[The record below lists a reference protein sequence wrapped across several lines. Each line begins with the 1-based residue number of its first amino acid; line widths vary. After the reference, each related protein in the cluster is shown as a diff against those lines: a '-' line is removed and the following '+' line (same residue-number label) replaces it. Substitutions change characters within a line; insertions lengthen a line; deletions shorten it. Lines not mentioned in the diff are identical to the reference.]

1 MSQRDRHS
9 MKAGISYVAILVTGI
24 LFACFISW
32 KSEKDYQA
40 ALESY
45 KLVSQEEF
53 DKNADKVG
61 GVFRQVYQ
69 GLRTISF
76 LPSIKSIDRYGATL
90 DANAKESIIQI
101 YNNLR
106 SNVTVSEVYV
116 VPADLEPEQ
125 IDPVTGSLQT
135 PILMFDDAVA
145 AHEKTDEGAVEEK
158 ITTIA
163 QAEKAKEVEIF
174 EYRTLKDQME
184 YFKKNYPDMSRIQK
198 MDIPLIGS
206 SSVLTCDNGDFEK
219 TNVDAD
225 RMGTLVSVPFYGDD
239 GHLKGAVT
247 AVLRDNV
254 VRDLLPAQDYAVVNV
269 LYNYHVQPK
278 GMDKHMASQKWI
290 AEGKADPDL
299 LFSTTASLKMP
310 DPRSDWILWA
320 GYRDNKFLE
329 SGDVKAIKNFRI
341 FGYGFS
347 LMFVVLT
354 SLVVFMLRTLRH
366 RAMSQLAENF
376 ESSVKGVVSQVV
388 SASVQMQSSSE
399 QVARIAES
407 TKNISANVAK
417 TSEDSAQA
425 TTQVSAA
432 AEELTA
438 SISETSQQAQRTREI
453 SREVAT
459 QAGYAKDSIENLSAQ
474 SAKVGEI
481 VGVITEISEQ
491 INLLALNATIES
503 ARAGE
508 AGKGFAVVANEVKS
522 LAGQVNKAAE
532 EISEQ
537 IAEMQA
543 ATQTSVQSVGQIIV
557 TIENVT
563 ESIQSVAATIEEQ
576 SSVTQEIARNIS
588 RAATGA
594 QEISESILEVETG
607 ADKTG
612 ATAQEVLGA
621 AKDLNAQSVVLK
633 QKVDE
638 FLKTVRQA

>member
-9 MKAGISYVAILVTGI
+9 IKAGISYGAILLTGI
-24 LFACFISW
+24 LFACFIGW
-32 KSEKDYQA
+32 KSERDYHA
-40 ALESY
+40 ALLSY
-45 KLVSQEEF
+45 QRVSQEEF
-53 DKNADKVG
+53 DKNKDEVSG
-61 GVFRQVYQ
+61 TFRQIYQ

-76 LPSIKSIDRYGATL
+76 LPSIKAIDRYGANL

-106 SNVTVSEVYV
+106 SNVAVSEVYV

-145 AHEKTDEGAVEEK
+145 AHEKADEGAIEEK

-174 EYRTLKDQME
+174 EYRVLKDQMG
-184 YFKKNYPDMSRIQK
+184 YFKRTYPDMAHIQK
-198 MDIPLIGS
+198 IDIPLIGS
-206 SSVLTCDNGDFEK
+206 PSVLTCDNGDFEK
-219 TNVDAD
+219 THLDTD
-225 RMGTLVSVPFYGDD
+225 RMGMILSVPFYGDD

-269 LYNYHVQPK
+269 LYNYHVLPN
-278 GMDKHMASQKWI
+278 GMDKHMAAQKWI

-299 LFSTTASLKMP
+299 LFSTTASLNVP
-310 DPRSDWILWA
+310 DPRSDWVLWA
-320 GYRDNKFLE
+320 GYQDHKFLE
-329 SGDVKAIKNFRI
+329 SGDVKAITNFRL

-347 LMFVVLT
+347 VLFVVLT
-354 SLVVFMLRTLRH
+354 SLVVFLLRTLR
-366 RAMSQLAENF
+366 RRTMNLLAENF
-376 ESSVKGVVSQVV
+376 EKSVKGVVAQVV
-388 SASVQMQSSSE
+388 NSSAKMQSSSE
-399 QVARIAES
+399 HVAKIAES

-432 AEELTA
+432 AEELTS
-438 SISETSQQAQRTREI
+438 SIVETSVQAQRTRDI
-453 SREVAT
+453 SREVAR

-532 EISEQ
+532 EISQQ
-537 IAEMQA
+537 IAGMQA

-563 ESIQSVAATIEEQ
+563 DSIQSVAATIEEQ

-594 QEISESILEVETG
+594 QEISDSIQEVESG
-607 ADKTG
+607 ADQTG

-621 AKDLNAQSVVLK
+621 AKDLNSQSVILK